1 MQPYN
6 DASYLPVAS
15 KLEPVS
21 ESKLFPSYLAP
32 NYDGSFWSLLFQS
45 PLKTLAQLTAWNSPF
60 AAGNQWSFMPILT
73 PTPAPLHTSPLLA
86 NQPTGFDSHATLKPP
101 NSSPHQDK
109 NSQAANYKA
118 SASTNTVKHT
128 SAQEEAPVYLSAFV
142 SNFRL
147 DAYHNLDEIYEYL
160 DRLAAIHKQLRVY
173 TIGYSHEN
181 RPIKAIEIHQD
192 TGNLNK
198 KLVYLDGLIHAREH
212 ITTAALLNIIE
223 QILIRKIDCN
233 FLIVPVINVDGKLVG
248 QMNQILLQLLF
259 VFPGYVYTW
268 TTDRLWRKNRR
279 KTAPNNSL
287 LHSLRTR
294 FASERCNGVDLNR
307 NWDSNF
313 GGVGSSLNPCSELYA
328 GPSAFS
334 EPETSALARLLWD
347 NRHRIRLFISLQ

>member
-1 MQPYN
+1 MPLENFPLLKVQPYN
-6 DASYLPVAS
+6 EANSYLTAAS
-15 KLEPVS
+15 KLEPAS
-21 ESKLFPSYLAP
+21 ESKLFPTYLAP
-32 NYDGSFWSLLFQS
+32 NYDGSFWTLLFQS
-45 PLKTLAQLTAWNSPF
+45 PLKTLAQLTSWNSPF
-60 AAGNQWSFMPILT
+60 AGNSWGFMPM
-73 PTPAPLHTSPLLA
+73 PTTSPLLA
-86 NQPTGFDSHATLKPP
+86 NQPASTTAGFESTLSNSIHSGSHNPP
-101 NSSPHQDK
+101 VPNGQANHVK
-109 NSQAANYKA
+109 NPQTANYKA
-118 SASTNTVKHT
+118 SASANTVKHT

-147 DAYHNLDEIYEYL
+147 DAYHNLEEIWEYF
-160 DRLAAIHKQLRVY
+160 DRLASIHKQLRVF

-192 TGNLNK
+192 SANLNK

-233 FLIVPVINVDGKLVG
+233 FLIVPVINVDG
-248 QMNQILLQLLF
+248 
-259 VFPGYVYTW
+259 YVYTW

-279 KTAPNNSL
+279 KTGPNNSF

-307 NWDSNF
+307 NFDINF

-328 GPSAFS
+328 GPNAFS